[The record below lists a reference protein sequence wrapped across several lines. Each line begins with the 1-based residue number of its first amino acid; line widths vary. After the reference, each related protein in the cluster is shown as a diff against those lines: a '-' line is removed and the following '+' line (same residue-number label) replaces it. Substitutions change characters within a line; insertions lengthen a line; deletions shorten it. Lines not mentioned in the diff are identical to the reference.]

1 MEINSINAI
10 LKIIKIF
17 IRNYFIVFTANKLMS
32 ENSEKSLKQF
42 LLMFVEN
49 IIITGCYIYID
60 DYYGI
65 FYGTVW
71 ITLSA
76 AIVLCINRKIDIGY
90 SLILN
95 IISIKQKKK
104 VVDRMDEFLRYL
116 AEYIKKW
123 FD

>member
-71 ITLSA
+71 IALST

-95 IISIKQKKK
+95 IISICINY
-104 VVDRMDEFLRYL
+104 VILL
-116 AEYIKKW
+116 IN
-123 FD
+123 